1 MIGQTLS
8 HFKITAK
15 LGEGGMGEVYR
26 AEDTKLGREVALKV
40 LPDEFAQD
48 PERMERFA
56 REAQMLASLNHPN
69 IAGIYQVEQV
79 DDVQF
84 LVMELVE
91 GDTLQERIARGP
103 ISVEETARIGLEMA
117 QGIEVAHEKGIVHRD
132 LKPANVKLTPEGQVK
147 ILDFGLA
154 KALEGELDRGEFMD
168 TQSPTVAATLAGI
181 IIGTAPYMSPEQAAG
196 QVADRRSDV
205 WSYGVVLA
213 EMLTGRRQFGG
224 ETVSHTLAS
233 VLKDEPNWEQFPKD
247 VPLRVLDLLQRCLRK
262 DAKQRIQAIGD
273 ARVLWEE
280 YLADPEAFEATTE
293 ASTAHEPIPTWKK
306 LLPWALATAL
316 AVALFVVANNQGG
329 STNQSQPVVRAV
341 IPPPPDHHWLVNFQ
355 KPSFAVLSPD
365 GLQVAFTAFAE
376 EAIEPQLWVRPL
388 DSPVGR
394 SLPDTE
400 GAALPFWSPDS
411 SHLAF
416 FANDKLKKIAISG
429 GAPISLCDAPRGRGG
444 TWNRDGI
451 IVFSPSSREGLSR
464 VSAAGGE
471 CVPVTQLDNEADD
484 LSHRMPYFLPDNNQ
498 FLYLARRGTRRRNS
512 NTVRIGSL
520 DGSSD
525 LDLVA
530 STTSAIYASGRL
542 LFSRDTTLVAQSFD
556 PEQLEFR
563 GEAIPLIESVLE
575 LPGTGAPFFS
585 TSETGNLVHFS
596 GYATRNS
603 QLLWKDRGGTDI
615 AKLGEPQVHG
625 SVYLSADGMWASS
638 EITGEDDQQDLW
650 IYDIDRDLRSRFT
663 FDPGNDVA
671 GVWSP
676 DGDRIVFSSD
686 RDTSVFDLYLKDVGG
701 TGEPDLLYASANAKY
716 PFSWTPDGKTVLF
729 HEVGG
734 ERGTDILALPTEGD
748 RVPVPI
754 IQSKFR
760 EAEPAVSPD
769 GRWLAYSSN
778 ESGQIEVYVTTFPQ
792 AERKWQ
798 ISISGGR
805 QPTWT
810 KNGAEIVFINA
821 SWDAL
826 VAAEVRPAGD
836 TFEVGSIRDLFTVDL
851 RPGAGRDWHVTPD
864 GERFL
869 LNMNPLFSAPVLH
882 LVINWPAMLED

>member
-1 MIGQTLS
+1 
-8 HFKITAK
+8 
-15 LGEGGMGEVYR
+15 MGEVYR

-40 LPDEFAQD
+40 LPEGFAQN
-48 PERMERFA
+48 PERMERFE

-91 GDTLQERIARGP
+91 GDTLQERISRGP
-103 ISVEETARIGLEMA
+103 ISVEETALIGLEMA
-117 QGIEVAHEKGIVHRD
+117 QAIEVAHEKGIVHRD
-132 LKPANVKLTPEGQVK
+132 LKPANVKVTPEGQVK

-168 TQSPTVAATLAGI
+168 TQSPTAAATLAGI

-205 WSYGVVLA
+205 WSYGAVLA

-233 VLKDEPNWEQFPKD
+233 VLKDEPEWEQFPKD
-247 VPLRVLDLLQRCLRK
+247 VPLRILDLLQRCLRK

-273 ARVLWEE
+273 ARVVWEE
-280 YLADPEAFEATTE
+280 YLADPGAFEIRAGTTYQ
-293 ASTAHEPIPTWKK
+293 PIPTWKK
-306 LLPWALATAL
+306 LLPWTLATAL
-316 AVALFVVANNQGG
+316 AVALFVVTSDQGG
-329 STNQSQPVVRAV
+329 STDHSQPVVRAV
-341 IPPPPDHHWLVNFQ
+341 IPPPLDHQWIVSGRN
-355 KPSFAVLSPD
+355 PSYAVLSPD
-365 GLQVAFTAFAE
+365 GRQVVFSAFAQ
-376 EAIEPQLWVRPL
+376 EASEPQLWVRPL

-394 SLPDTE
+394 PLPDTE
-400 GAALPFWSPDS
+400 GAGLPFWSPDS
-411 SHLAF
+411 SHVAF
-416 FANDKLKKIAISG
+416 FANDKLKKIAIGS
-429 GAPISLCDAPRGRGG
+429 GAPISLCDAQRGRGG
-444 TWNRDGI
+444 TWNRDDV

-464 VSAAGGE
+464 VSASGGD
-471 CVPVTQLDNEADD
+471 CVPLTQLDNEAGD
-484 LSHRMPYFLPDNNQ
+484 LSHRMPYFLPDDNH
-498 FLYLARRGTRRRNS
+498 FLYLARRETSG
-512 NTVRIGSL
+512 TVRIGSL
-520 DGSSD
+520 DGSSG

-530 STTSAIYASGRL
+530 STTAAIYASGRL
-542 LFSRDTTLVAQSFD
+542 LFSRDATLVAQSFD

-563 GEAIPLIESVLE
+563 GEAIPLIESLLE
-575 LPGTGAPFFS
+575 LSGTSPSFS

-603 QLLWKDRGGTDI
+603 QLLWKDRQGTDI
-615 AKLGEPQVHG
+615 AKLGEPQEHQ

-638 EITGEDDQQDLW
+638 EITGEDGQEGLW

-663 FDPGNDVA
+663 FDPGNNVA

-701 TGEPDLLYASANAKY
+701 TGEPGLLYASANAKF

-729 HEVGG
+729 HEVESQQGG
-734 ERGTDILALPTEGD
+734 DILALPTEGD

-754 IQSKFR
+754 IQSEFF
-760 EAEPAVSPD
+760 EVEPAVSPD

-778 ESGQIEVYVTTFPQ
+778 ESGEFEVYVTTFAQ

-798 ISISGGR
+798 ISNSGGR

-810 KNGAEIVFINA
+810 KNGAEIVYITA
-821 SWDAL
+821 TWDTL
-826 VAAEVRPAGD
+826 VAAQVRAAGD
-836 TFEVGSIRDLFTVDL
+836 TFEVGSIGGLFPVDL
-851 RPGAGRDWHVTPD
+851 RYGVGRDWHVTPD

-869 LNMNPLFSAPVLH
+869 LNTNPRMFTTPELH
-882 LVINWPAMLED
+882 LVVNWPAMLQD